1 MKLDEVISI
10 IEQSQNSSFDEIL
23 NQSNIETYELQEIL
37 REAELL
43 GMIMRKT
50 KNNKTTYKT

>member
-50 KNNKTTYKT
+50 KNNKTIYKT